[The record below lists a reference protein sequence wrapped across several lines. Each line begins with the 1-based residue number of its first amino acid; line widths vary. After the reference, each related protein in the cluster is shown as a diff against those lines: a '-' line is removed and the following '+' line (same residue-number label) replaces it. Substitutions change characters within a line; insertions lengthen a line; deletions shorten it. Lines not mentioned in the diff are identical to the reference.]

1 MNGTAFTEAEFMI
14 CQCARL
20 IRDGALVFI
29 GYGMPQIAAILAQ
42 RLHAP
47 GMVQVYE
54 FGAVGALPET
64 PFVRFTMGGPR
75 NCYRSVAW
83 TSMNTIFAQAQLG
96 LIDMGVLGTTQ
107 IDRFGNMNS
116 TIVGR
121 DYHRPEKRFPGSGGA
136 NEVLSQCWQTVV
148 IVKHERRRFV
158 EKVDFVTSPGFL
170 DGTPGARERAGLP
183 KDTGP
188 WRVATSKALYGF
200 DDRTRQMILL
210 GVLQGLSVDDTL
222 KEMGFTPLIAS
233 TLEELAPPTA
243 EELRILREEID
254 PDRAIIGGAG
264 D

>member
-1 MNGTAFTEAEFMI
+1 MNGTAFTEVEFMI

-20 IRDGALVFI
+20 IRDGTLVFI

-96 LIDMGVLGTTQ
+96 LIDMGVLGATQ

-148 IVKHERRRFV
+148 IVKHEHRRFV

-254 PDRAIIGGAG
+254 PDRAIIGGVG